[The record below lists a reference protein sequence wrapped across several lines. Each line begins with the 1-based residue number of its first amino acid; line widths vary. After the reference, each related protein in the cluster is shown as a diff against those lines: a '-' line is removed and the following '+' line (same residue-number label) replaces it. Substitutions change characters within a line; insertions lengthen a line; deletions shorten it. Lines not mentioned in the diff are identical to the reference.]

1 MKIGIHHRKG
11 SFSEPWIA
19 YCEANHISYKLVDCY
34 KSDIIEQLEDCEGL
48 MWHFNYAGPKDFL
61 FAKQLLYALQASGKK
76 VFPNFNTMWHF
87 EDKVGQKYLF
97 EAFGAP
103 LVTSYVFYTK
113 IDALQW
119 AGFTTYPKVFKLRSG
134 AGSQNVKL
142 VKTKTEAIRLIN
154 RAFGPGFSQY
164 DAWPN
169 LKERIRKY
177 RLGKSSLWDV
187 IKGIIRLAYPPAFSK
202 IHGKE
207 RNYIYFQDFIP
218 GNDHD
223 IRAIVIDKKA
233 FAIKRT
239 VRKNDFR
246 ASGGGNNLYE
256 KELFDKATL
265 NLSFEMA
272 EKLKTQCVA
281 FDFVYQ
287 DGNPLIMEIS
297 YGFQQAGY
305 EACPGFWDKELNWQD
320 GKFNPYGWM
329 VEKVIREANGKKL

>member
-1 MKIGIHHRKG
+1 MTAALVGRNIDNIRIPRIHFDIG
-11 SFSEPWIA
+11 
-19 YCEANHISYKLVDCY
+19 
-34 KSDIIEQLEDCEGL
+34 
-48 MWHFNYAGPKDFL
+48 YAGV
-61 FAKQLLYALQASGKK
+61 FA
-76 VFPNFNTMWHF
+76 
-87 EDKVGQKYLF
+87 D
-97 EAFGAP
+97 
-103 LVTSYVFYTK
+103 
-113 IDALQW
+113 I
-119 AGFTTYPKVFKLRSG
+119 
-134 AGSQNVKL
+134 
-142 VKTKTEAIRLIN
+142 
-154 RAFGPGFSQY
+154 
-164 DAWPN
+164 
-169 LKERIRKY
+169 
-177 RLGKSSLWDV
+177 
-187 IKGIIRLAYPPAFSK
+187 
-202 IHGKE
+202 
-207 RNYIYFQDFIP
+207 QDFIP